1 MAERCLAWLEEALGG
16 LAGKRVLVL
25 GLSYRENVK
34 ELSFSTALAI
44 IDQLRRAGATVLA
57 HDPHFSASELAGL
70 EVELVDLDQA
80 LDVDAVVI
88 QALHREYESLDW
100 GSFRGLR
107 VVLDGRGSLDAE
119 DLRSSGVTVI
129 SVAQPPRS

>member
-1 MAERCLAWLEEALGG
+1 
-16 LAGKRVLVL
+16 
-25 GLSYRENVK
+25 
-34 ELSFSTALAI
+34 
-44 IDQLRRAGATVLA
+44 
-57 HDPHFSASELAGL
+57 
-70 EVELVDLDQA
+70 VDLDQA